1 MKQNENDVAIEQA
14 NHTHQLT
21 PRRVFRPGNVP
32 SESPTIDIDSFRG
45 LIKKIDS
52 TELQEYLIKVY
63 SPDSS
68 CFKENRGRNIPPK
81 ASVAHMRFNLP
92 LAKANWFVLLD
103 DSGKIFRL
111 WQDTYWDNAIK
122 IAASQGFII
131 IDSETN
137 LPTQEFI
144 EKWFPILDSYAKKL
158 SLSNPSSSKD
168 FQLFKAGII
177 WEAVLL
183 EMLNRRD
190 INLLPDW
197 WTVMFATS
205 DEDDRGID
213 FWLYWP
219 QWEKVA
225 VQFTTKDVESVDA
238 RVKHSDFRF
247 EDSEVTHKCTLLIDA
262 NNLWVKVTNLPVWPS
277 SDHKLVF
284 DRLIAGWRFQLAI
297 DTFIYEIQG
306 VIKRLPDILSEVPYK
321 TECTVVL
328 CNVLRAS
335 IWETVWPKVE
345 NILTPE
351 NYPTMTTSPEPVW
364 QQSETIVTKSLSD
377 NKDIQWMMQ
386 EITDLQNEIK
396 SVQNRIAISKKRM
409 HEILGVHGKIRRIEE
424 EWARELIENA
434 ISIFRSASIWK
445 SIQQGIHERR
455 LEIAKLVNESQKY
468 DSEELSVLIPQEE
481 AKLEALERLL
491 WQKEQELRDIC
502 EATMNDLLALQ
513 AGIEEDI
520 KDLGL

>member
-1 MKQNENDVAIEQA
+1 
-14 NHTHQLT
+14 
-21 PRRVFRPGNVP
+21 
-32 SESPTIDIDSFRG
+32 
-45 LIKKIDS
+45 
-52 TELQEYLIKVY
+52 
-63 SPDSS
+63 
-68 CFKENRGRNIPPK
+68 
-81 ASVAHMRFNLP
+81 MRYDLP

-103 DSGKIFRL
+103 DSGEIFRL

-158 SLSNPSSSKD
+158 SLSNPGSSKD

-225 VQFTTKDVESVDA
+225 VQFTTKDVDSVDA
-238 RVKHSDFRF
+238 RVKQNDFRF
-247 EDSEVTHKCTLLIDA
+247 EDSDVTHKCTWLIDA

-284 DRLIAGWRFQLAI
+284 DRLIADWRFQLAI
-297 DTFIYEIQG
+297 NTFKYEIQG

-328 CNVLRAS
+328 CNVLRAP
-335 IWETVWPKVE
+335 ICGTVWPKVE
-345 NILTPE
+345 DILTLE
-351 NYPTMTTSPEPVW
+351 NNPTMTTPPEPVW
-364 QQSETIVTKSLSD
+364 QQSEKIVTKSPSD

-409 HEILGVHGKIRRIEE
+409 HKILDVHGKIRRIEI
-424 EWARELIENA
+424 EWARELTENA
-434 ISIFRSASIWK
+434 MNIYRSSQVWK
-445 SIQQGIHERR
+445 DVQHNVHERR
-455 LEIAKLVNESQKY
+455 QEIAKLVSESQKI
-468 DSEELSVLIPQEE
+468 DQDQLSILIPQEE
-481 AKLEALERLL
+481 AKLEALKKLL
-491 WQKEQELRDIC
+491 WQKEQALRDIC
-502 EATMNDLLALQ
+502 EATMNDLLDLQ
-513 AGIEEDI
+513 AEIEKDI
-520 KDLGL
+520 KNLGL